1 MASPAPCRRIHQSPR
16 LSLEVL
22 PVQEPVKFDLAFIER
37 GLREHHALM
46 DLEQAH
52 LASQIVSEVEA
63 GIVEKL
69 NRAKAQVETL

>member
-1 MASPAPCRRIHQSPR
+1 M
-16 LSLEVL
+16 
-22 PVQEPVKFDLAFIER
+22 KFDAAFIER

-46 DLEQAH
+46 DLAQAH